1 MSTTRRLRV
10 HERRRALD
18 AGIEAIRRE
27 QQLPEAFPPEV
38 EAAARAAAAA
48 GPRFPGEDRSDLAL
62 VTIDPP
68 GAMDLDQAMHVE
80 RHGDGY
86 RVHYAIADV
95 GAFVS
100 PGDPIDLEAHR
111 RGETLYGADDK
122 IPLHPKAL
130 SEDAASLLPGQLRP
144 ALLWTIDLDATGEGI
159 AVDVRRARVES
170 RAQLDYAGVQ
180 ARIDA
185 GDADPMFAVLR
196 EIGELRMRREQR
208 RGGVSL
214 PLPEQEVGVD
224 GGRWAL
230 EFRARHPVEDWNE
243 QISLLTGMA
252 AAYLMVEHRVGLL
265 RTLPPADP
273 RALEK
278 LRRTA
283 RALGI
288 DWPKARGYA
297 DFIRSLDPRNPRDIA
312 MMTACTMVL
321 RGAGYVAFDGAVPE
335 HSDHAALAAQYTH
348 ATAPLRRLVDRHTGE
363 VCLALS
369 AGTPVPPWV
378 LEALPGLPSTM
389 QTSSQ
394 RAGRYENAVL
404 DLAEAI
410 ALAPHVGETFEG
422 AVVEV
427 DDKDP
432 RRGDL
437 MLAGPAILAR
447 IESDTDLPLGERVRA
462 RLVEAD
468 PDSRRIRFE
477 FAGTIEAEPDG
488 F

>member
-1 MSTTRRLRV
+1 
-10 HERRRALD
+10 
-18 AGIEAIRRE
+18 
-27 QQLPEAFPPEV
+27 
-38 EAAARAAAAA
+38 
-48 GPRFPGEDRSDLAL
+48 
-62 VTIDPP
+62 
-68 GAMDLDQAMHVE
+68 
-80 RHGDGY
+80 
-86 RVHYAIADV
+86 IA
-95 GAFVS
+95 
-100 PGDPIDLEAHR
+100 
-111 RGETLYGADDK
+111 
-122 IPLHPKAL
+122 
-130 SEDAASLLPGQLRP
+130 
-144 ALLWTIDLDATGEGI
+144 
-159 AVDVRRARVES
+159 
-170 RAQLDYAGVQ
+170 
-180 ARIDA
+180 
-185 GDADPMFAVLR
+185 
-196 EIGELRMRREQR
+196 
-208 RGGVSL
+208 
-214 PLPEQEVGVD
+214 
-224 GGRWAL
+224 
-230 EFRARHPVEDWNE
+230 
-243 QISLLTGMA
+243 
-252 AAYLMVEHRVGLL
+252 
-265 RTLPPADP
+265 
-273 RALEK
+273 
-278 LRRTA
+278 
-283 RALGI
+283 
-288 DWPKARGYA
+288 WPKARGYP

-348 ATAPLRRLVDRHTGE
+348 ATAPLRRLGDRHTGE

-447 IESDTDLPLGERVRA
+447 IESDTGLPLGERVRA